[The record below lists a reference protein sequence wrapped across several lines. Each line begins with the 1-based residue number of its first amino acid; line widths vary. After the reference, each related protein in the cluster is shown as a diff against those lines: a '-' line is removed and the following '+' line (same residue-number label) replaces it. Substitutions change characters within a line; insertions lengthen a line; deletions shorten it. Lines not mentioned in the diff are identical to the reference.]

1 MNISFNWLQQYLPRL
16 EGSNPNEVAETLTAI
31 GLEVAGVEETESV
44 RGGLRG
50 VVIGRTLTCIPHP
63 NSDHLHVCTVDLGE
77 EEPVQIVCGA
87 PNVAAGQTVVVAT
100 VGTTL
105 YGPDGEAFKIKK
117 SKLRGEPSMGM
128 ICSQVEIGMGAD
140 SSGIWVLD
148 DETVKP
154 GTPAADY
161 FDLAS
166 DTLIEIDI
174 TPNRVDATSHYGVA
188 RDLAAYYSYREG
200 KVIRAERPTLTKPQ
214 TADAKAPAIQVEM
227 EVSAEDCP
235 RYQGVT
241 IRGLKCVESPDWLK
255 ERLQSIGQRPINAV
269 VDVTNFVLHEIGQPL
284 HAFDAQKIAGGKLRI
299 AHLPAGTPF
308 TTLDGVEHKLTGRE
322 NMICDS
328 QLTPLCIGG
337 VMGGLDSGVTMET
350 TDIFIEAANFNPT
363 ITRRAARSHGL
374 STDSSFR
381 FERGLDPEATD
392 WALQRAVSLILDICG
407 GTLADETVDHYRKH
421 LDPVELTIST
431 DYVSRAIGRDLT
443 ADQLQLILEALEMSP
458 KAVEG
463 DAFAISVPRYRYDVT
478 RPVDVVEEV
487 LRIYGYNAVPLS
499 GYVHAS
505 LSKQSDQDHIYH
517 AQLKLSELL
526 TGFGYRE
533 ILNNSLTSRQYFE
546 GQKAFDPNQLVPVE
560 NPLSQE
566 LNVLRPT
573 LLVGGLETISDNVHR
588 KQPYCALYEWGNVY
602 RYKQNDQATTPLDQ
616 YTQAHRLGLWLSG
629 TLMPNSWTTAG
640 EATSPYM
647 LRGVVEKLL
656 AHMGFT
662 TEDYSVTTPAECH
675 DLWSDVVCYTDREGE
690 SLAYVGVVSNYW
702 LTKCDIKQPVYY
714 AELYSDTLMAHLL
727 QHKVVSTELSKYPT
741 VKRDLALLIDNDI
754 TYEALAR
761 TASKA
766 ERKLLQRIELFDV
779 YTGKELPKGKKS
791 YALSFYLRDDKGT
804 LRDAQIDA
812 AMKRIWQ
819 AIEQEYHATL
829 R

>member
-1 MNISFNWLQQYLPRL
+1 MNISFNWLKQYLPRL
-16 EGSNPNEVAETLTAI
+16 ELSNPSEVAQTLTAI

-44 RGGLRG
+44 PGGLQG

-63 NSDHLHVCTVDLGE
+63 NSDHLHICTVDLGE
-77 EEPVQIVCGA
+77 AEPVQIVCGA

-105 YGPDGEAFKIKK
+105 YGPEGSPFKIKK
-117 SKLRGEPSMGM
+117 SKLRGETSMGM
-128 ICSQVEIGMGAD
+128 ICSQVEIGMGSD

-148 DETVKP
+148 DDTVRP

-161 FDLAS
+161 FDLTS
-166 DTLIEIDI
+166 DTIIEIDI

-188 RDLAAYYSYREG
+188 RDLAAYYSYHDG
-200 KVIRAERPTLTKPQ
+200 LIMRAKRPSIPTPQ
-214 TADAKAPAIQVEM
+214 AVDASAPAIEVSM
-227 EVSAEDCP
+227 EVSAEECP

-284 HAFDAQKIAGGKLRI
+284 HAFDAQKIDGDTLRV
-299 AHLPAGTPF
+299 AHLPEGTPF
-308 TTLDGVEHKLTGRE
+308 TTLDGVELKLTGLE

-337 VMGGLDSGVTMET
+337 VMGGLDAGVTMET

-363 ITRRAARSHGL
+363 TTRRAARSHGL
-374 STDSSFR
+374 SSDSSFR
-381 FERGLDPEATD
+381 FERGLDPAATD
-392 WALQRAVSLILDICG
+392 WALRRAIALIQEICG
-407 GTLADETVDHYRKH
+407 GTISGKEVDHYRHK
-421 LDPVELTIST
+421 LAPTEMTIT
-431 DYVSRAIGRDLT
+431 VDYVSRAIGRKVTAEQLLT
-443 ADQLQLILEALEMSP
+443 ILEALEMSP
-458 KAVEG
+458 RAMDG
-463 DAFAISVPRYRYDVT
+463 GAFAIAVPRYRYDVT
-478 RPVDVVEEV
+478 RPIDVVEEV

-505 LSKQSDQDHIYH
+505 LSKRSDQDHIYH

-533 ILNNSLTSRQYFE
+533 ILNNSLTARQYFE
-546 GQKAFDPNQLVPVE
+546 GQTAFDPNQLVSIE

-602 RYKQNDQATTPLDQ
+602 RYQKDSEAQTPLDQ
-616 YTQAHRLGLWLSG
+616 YTQSHRLGLWLSG
-629 TLMPNSWTTAG
+629 TLMPNSWTTTG
-640 EATSPYM
+640 EATTPYM
-647 LRGVVEKLL
+647 LRGVVEKLF
-656 AHMGFT
+656 AHMGLSAG
-662 TEDYSVTTPAECH
+662 DYSVSTPAACH
-675 DLWSDVVCYTDREGE
+675 DLWSDVVCYTDTKGRC
-690 SLAYVGVVSNYW
+690 LAYVGVISNYW

-727 QHKVVSTELSKYPT
+727 QHRVQSTELSKYPT
-741 VKRDLALLIDNDI
+741 VKRDLALLIDNGV

-761 TASKA
+761 TASQA
-766 ERKLLQRIELFDV
+766 ERKLLQRVELFDV

-819 AIEQEYHATL
+819 AIEQEHHATL